1 MGSTDAIGVPR
12 PPCCLRRLSN
22 ALVRGL
28 KDPDTS
34 EKLALVGAE
43 VMTSTPDEF
52 RSYLANEIKLI
63 GNIVKSAG
71 IQPL

>member
-1 MGSTDAIGVPR
+1 MGSVRFQRQAQVDD
-12 PPCCLRRLSN
+12 RLSN
-22 ALVRGL
+22 ALMRGL

-52 RSYLANEIKLI
+52 RSYLANEIKLM
-63 GNIVKSAG
+63 GNIVQSAG